1 MPCLLN
7 ETDMQCC
14 QCTRAAIK
22 KSSFGM
28 TNRNKNRILAG
39 TIHLNNLNH
48 EKNYSYCTLCS
59 TDHQCQCN

>member
-1 MPCLLN
+1 MLAKWTMSSTQPI
-7 ETDMQCC
+7 
-14 QCTRAAIK
+14 TRAAK
-22 KSSFGM
+22 KRHLLM

-48 EKNYSYCTLCS
+48 EKNYSYCTLSS